1 MAIFL
6 FSAQR
11 GFLAISIATTI
22 SENYIAL
29 TVLLGVFINKE
40 KLQRHQ
46 FFGIAI
52 AIISVLVLSYINK

>member
-1 MAIFL
+1 MAIFQ
-6 FSAQR
+6 FSTQR

-22 SENYIAL
+22 SESYIAL

-46 FFGIAI
+46 IFGIIIAI
-52 AIISVLVLSYINK
+52 ASVLIISYISG